1 MRYIGRETAEE
12 NGLGTLRPQTTGLGE
27 AGTITLPIGQS
38 VQEGRKEAPVVH
50 RRTLR
55 WQQR

>member
-12 NGLGTLRPQTTGLGE
+12 NGLGTLRPKTTSLGE

-38 VQEGRKEAPVVH
+38 VQEAQYKDARKHP
-50 RRTLR
+50 
-55 WQQR
+55 